1 MQDRGENFSGL
12 QTLQRLRTVRN
23 FSGDDQRS
31 QCPFCKIIVTRD
43 VRRTCPLEQTVFLF
57 SENILEILNRWM
69 LSGTIANLHDLRSYL
84 LFNFFFS
91 SVCSAC
97 RFINACSNSC
107 FLAKSDSSFLFLNCS
122 FINSERSLKFSVSI
136 LLWVSLCVFNVLCKR
151 QSSSRNRMV
160 SACSSIS
167 RFSNLSRSASNSR
180 IFRLYRSAKCN
191 CVLRFYI
198 GTIA

>member
-23 FSGDDQRS
+23 FSADDQRS

-43 VRRTCPLEQTVFLF
+43 VGRAGPLEQTVFLF

-69 LSGTIANLHDLRSYL
+69 LSGTIANLHDLRFYL
-84 LFNFFFS
+84 
-91 SVCSAC
+91 
-97 RFINACSNSC
+97 
-107 FLAKSDSSFLFLNCS
+107 KT
-122 FINSERSLKFSVSI
+122 
-136 LLWVSLCVFNVLCKR
+136 
-151 QSSSRNRMV
+151 SSRNRIF

-180 IFRLYRSAKCN
+180 IFRLQRSAKCN